1 MKADQSIPMIMD
13 SAVGK
18 ETADQTT
25 KRLFSRKDI
34 LCNILKYTVSEY
46 KDCSL
51 DEIMDCI
58 EGDTLQTGTALLSE
72 DMARTIRGEHTE
84 MNSLDEAGA
93 TFDILFRSLLPGQKG
108 SLKINL
114 HIDFEIQGDYSP
126 GYPIVKRG
134 IYYTSR
140 QLSSQLPKV
149 GKNGIGYKGL
159 EKVYSI
165 WVCLKNVPKELQ
177 NTISYYKIKNYKNEG
192 IADDVKVDVDAC
204 DLIEVIIIRLDGEEV
219 TNKGLLD
226 LLYGVF
232 SGNRQKVIE
241 YLPPSIPSDQQKEVD
256 HMLNIIS
263 YAEEKGVEKG
273 RVEGENKLSRLI
285 QKLLANNQNDRVATV
300 VSDEKERQRAYQEY
314 DIH

>member
-1 MKADQSIPMIMD
+1 MD
-13 SAVGK
+13 SAIGK

-58 EGDTLQTGTALLSE
+58 EGDTVQTGTALVSE

-93 TFDILFRSLLPGQKG
+93 TFDILFRSLLPGRKG

-165 WVCLKNVPKELQ
+165 WVCLKNIPKELQ

-192 IADDVKVDVDAC
+192 IADDVKVDADAC

-241 YLPPSIPSDQQKEVD
+241 YLPPSTPLDQQKEVD